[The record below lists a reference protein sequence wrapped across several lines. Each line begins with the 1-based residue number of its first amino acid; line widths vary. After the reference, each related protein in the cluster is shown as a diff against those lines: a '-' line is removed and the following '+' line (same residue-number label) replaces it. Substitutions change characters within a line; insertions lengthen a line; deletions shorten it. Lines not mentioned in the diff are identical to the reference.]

1 MPITHKAF
9 YKFTAIPIQIPVAF
23 FTDLK
28 QKILKFT
35 QNL

>member
-1 MPITHKAF
+1 MPITHKAI
-9 YKFTAIPIQIPVAF
+9 YKFTAIPIQIPAAF
-23 FTDLK
+23 FIALE